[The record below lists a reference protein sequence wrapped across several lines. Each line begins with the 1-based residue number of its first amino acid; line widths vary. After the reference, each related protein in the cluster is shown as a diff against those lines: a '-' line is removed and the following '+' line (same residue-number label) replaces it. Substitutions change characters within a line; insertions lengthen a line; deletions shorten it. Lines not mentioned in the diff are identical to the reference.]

1 MLSGYLSSVGNVAVG
16 KRRFMLHTEVNI
28 FIQGCVQHIFTGA
41 RCSSVVGAFTH
52 GAMGVSDRSFMV
64 GPIELFLN
72 PASAPRLVYVLSCLW
87 DDPYKIT
94 LAANRKE

>member
-1 MLSGYLSSVGNVAVG
+1 MLSGYLLSVGNVAVG

-64 GPIELFLN
+64 DPLSYFSIQ
-72 PASAPRLVYVLSCLW
+72 PVLHDWCMCY
-87 DDPYKIT
+87 PVCGMIHIK
-94 LAANRKE
+94 